1 MAEKARKSLKPI
13 GVRPGVTHGSC
24 KVHKASVDNCPPFRP
39 FLSSLNTPTYKI
51 AKFLVLD
58 SDSDWTKFQTQT

>member
-1 MAEKARKSLKPI
+1 MTVETRKSLKSK
-13 GVRPGVTHGSC
+13 GARPGVMHGSC